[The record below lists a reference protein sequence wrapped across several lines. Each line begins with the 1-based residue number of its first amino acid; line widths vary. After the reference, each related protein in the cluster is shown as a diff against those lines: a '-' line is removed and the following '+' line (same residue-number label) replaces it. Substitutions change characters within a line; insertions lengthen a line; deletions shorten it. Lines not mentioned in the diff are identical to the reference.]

1 MEEALQPPRR
11 PSEQQVSDRQ
21 ASASR
26 HDAAARRR
34 YLSET
39 QAALV
44 LLAPFLAVYA
54 LFLVYPFFRGIW
66 ISLHDWNLMAVAMN
80 PDAKEYVGLRNFERV
95 MWGVNIEWGPL
106 ARPLV
111 QVLGLAGLAAA
122 LILGRLGRLSR
133 ATAAALA
140 VASLMA
146 FLLPG
151 FHAGE
156 DGRWYDRRFW
166 PTVGN
171 TILFVALAVPGITIA
186 ALLIAAAISRETRAM
201 AVLRTVFFISQ
212 VLSVTVVT
220 LIWQIMFSPRQG
232 LIANVTEVLGGSPI
246 NWLTDQQFAMAA
258 IVIATIWWSLG
269 IAMILFLA
277 GLQDISK
284 DLYEAAALD
293 HATGFRAFWHITLPN
308 LTRTITLVVVL
319 QIILHFQ
326 VFGQSHL
333 MTQGGPNDTT
343 QVLVRYIYQTAFRD
357 SDLGRASAMAVFLFV
372 IMGAFSVIQ
381 FVIGREKS

>member
-1 MEEALQPPRR
+1 MPEATRT
-11 PSEQQVSDRQ
+11 
-21 ASASR
+21 
-26 HDAAARRR
+26 RRR
-34 YLSET
+34 SLSQA
-39 QAALV
+39 QAAFV
-44 LLAPFLAVYA
+44 LLVPFLAIYG

-80 PDAKEYVGLRNFERV
+80 PDAMEFVGLRNFERV
-95 MWGVNIEWGPL
+95 MWGANIEWGPL
-106 ARPLV
+106 ARPFA
-111 QVLGLAGLAAA
+111 QVAGLAGFVAAIVLHRTERASRSTTVA
-122 LILGRLGRLSR
+122 LGVVS
-133 ATAAALA
+133 
-140 VASLMA
+140 V
-146 FLLPG
+146 FLIVLPG
-151 FHAGE
+151 FHPGE
-156 DGRWYDRRFW
+156 GGRWYDRRFW

-171 TILFVALAVPGITIA
+171 TILFVALAVPGITIS

-201 AVLRTVFFISQ
+201 AALRTVFFLSQ

-258 IVIATIWWSLG
+258 IVIATVWWSLG

-293 HATGFRAFWHITLPN
+293 KATGMRAFWHITLPN
-308 LTRTITLVVVL
+308 LKRTITVVVVL

-333 MTQGGPNDTT
+333 MTQGGPNDAT

-372 IMGAFSVIQ
+372 IMGAFSVVQ
-381 FVIGREKS
+381 FVVGRERD